1 MPLKLH
7 QLADASLIEDAE
19 LREKATS
26 TPYGG
31 FSVLYSL
38 RDGPTEVGFL
48 VLDEGEVEL
57 GFYSLWIAR
66 QHRGGGHGRAALA
79 LILERALEQGY
90 HSIVLRPV
98 PLDED
103 WDEARLRRLYRR
115 AGYSEDPDDSSLMR
129 LRIDDEPS

>member
-57 GFYSLWIAR
+57 GF
-66 QHRGGGHGRAALA
+66 
-79 LILERALEQGY
+79 
-90 HSIVLRPV
+90 
-98 PLDED
+98 
-103 WDEARLRRLYRR
+103 
-115 AGYSEDPDDSSLMR
+115 
-129 LRIDDEPS
+129 

>member
-1 MPLKLH
+1 MPPKLH
-7 QLADASLIEDAE
+7 ELADASLIEDAD
-19 LREKATS
+19 LRERATS

-31 FSVLYSL
+31 LSVLYSL

-48 VLDEGEVEL
+48 VLDEAEVEL
-57 GFYSLWIAR
+57 DFYSLWIAR
-66 QHRGGGHGRAALA
+66 RHRGRGYGRAALA
-79 LILERALEQGY
+79 LVLERALEQGY
-90 HSIVLRPV
+90 SSIVLRPV